1 MRKSNSLKK
10 KYSLWALFAV
20 LVFVCGSPNETL
32 AQEKHALIIGIDK
45 YVYEENPSSSRLGN
59 SAAEPRKWTNLRGAV
74 NDAKNMKELLVSRF
88 AFDRNNI
95 QTLFDDDA
103 TRENILAAIEQYIVN
118 TPNLG
123 DEVFFYYA
131 GHGSQV
137 PNSLSDEANKMD
149 ETLVPT
155 DAFFGAQDIRDKELR
170 ALFNK
175 ALDRDIKLTM
185 IFDSC
190 HSGSITRGVP
200 SGVTERKMEPAT
212 YDVADASLNNQ
223 PSPEERGALVL
234 SSARDEQ
241 TAKERFNPQTEMIT
255 GIFTDTLVR
264 ILLESQPNEP
274 ISRIM
279 ERVQAIV
286 KASIADQDP
295 VLAGNEE
302 RINASLFGDSAEMDD
317 ALYAA
322 VLQVAGNTIVLQG
335 GRAIGLNQGAV
346 LEHHTAGDDP
356 AIITVTKLEQLTQ
369 AIAQVTSGNAGAVKT
384 GDLFRV
390 VTFGISDAP
399 AFTVYIPEAVDQTDD
414 ILSAA
419 QTAYQ
424 TAQAQNSRW
433 VTDPTREPEVFASL
447 NYTKSGWTREAF
459 GQDAVSGN
467 LTEAAMYSIDG
478 TASPVFMNIPPTQEM
493 KANFD
498 FVKDEKSIIRVTN
511 ERSQA
516 DYILIGVYEPG
527 QNDILYRWIRPNMTA
542 ADAPSSI
549 FPVSTDPV
557 SLSMNNAHTELNK
570 QINAISRIKGWIDL
584 DAPPSSRFPFKLG
597 FRDTETGEMIE
608 SGHLDVGNY
617 DVVLIN
623 TMGAHPQKFDI
634 HHVYVFFA
642 DNTGRIGL
650 LYPNTSSSSAF
661 PTAEWINS
669 EEGLP
674 ESYSLMTIPI
684 EAPLASNA
692 VFMLTSKTPIG
703 NTRVFNQEP
712 VVGERG
718 GTRAP
723 GASPLEALITD
734 RNTATRTFGSPPVV
748 DWSLSRVFVTTGTK
762 K

>member
-1 MRKSNSLKK
+1 MSKINTRKTNQ
-10 KYSLWALFAV
+10 SLWIFFTGMILLMGYFPEAQ
-20 LVFVCGSPNETL
+20 

-45 YVYEENPSSSRLGN
+45 YVYEESSSSSRLGDG
-59 SAAEPRKWTNLRGAV
+59 SAQPRKWSNLRGAV

-95 QTLFDDDA
+95 QTLFDEDA
-103 TRENILAAIEQYIVN
+103 TRDNILDAIEEYVVN
-118 TPNLG
+118 SPNPG

-137 PNSLSDEANKMD
+137 PNSLSDEPNKMD

-155 DAFFGAQDIRDKELR
+155 DAFFGAEDVRDKELR
-170 ALFNK
+170 ALFNQ
-175 ALDRDIKLTM
+175 ALDRDIKLTL

-200 SGVTERKMEPAT
+200 SGITERKMDPAT
-212 YDVADASLNNQ
+212 YDVADGSLNNL

-264 ILLESQPNEP
+264 VILESQPNEP

-286 KASIADQDP
+286 KSSIADQDP
-295 VLAGNEE
+295 VLAGNED
-302 RINASLFGDSAEMDD
+302 RVHASLFGGTADMDD

-335 GRAIGLNQGAV
+335 GRAIGLNEGAV
-346 LEHHTAGDDP
+346 LEHYTASDDP
-356 AIITVTKLEQLTQ
+356 ATITVTKLEQLTQ
-369 AIAQVTSGNAGAVKT
+369 AIAQVTSGNAGAIET

-390 VTFGISDAP
+390 VSFGISDAP
-399 AFTVYIPEAVDQTDD
+399 AFTVYIPEAVDQIDD
-414 ILSAA
+414 IFSAA

-424 TAQAQNSRW
+424 TAQEQNSRW
-433 VTDPTREPEVFASL
+433 VTDPTRESETFTSL
-447 NYTKSGWTREAF
+447 SYTESGWTREAY
-459 GQDAVSGN
+459 GQDSITGN
-467 LTEAAMYSIDG
+467 LTEAAMYSVNG

-516 DYILIGVYEPG
+516 DYILTGIYEPG
-527 QNDILYRWIRPNMTA
+527 QNEIHYRWIRPNMTSVE
-542 ADAPSSI
+542 APTSI

-557 SLSMNNAHTELNK
+557 SVSDENVRVELNK

-597 FRDTETGEMIE
+597 FRNTETGEMIE

-617 DVVLIN
+617 DVVLVN

-661 PTAEWINS
+661 PTAEWINRD
-669 EEGLP
+669 EGLP
-674 ESYSLMTIPI
+674 ETHTLMTIPI

-723 GASPLEALITD
+723 GASPLESLITD

-748 DWSLSRVFVTTGTK
+748 DWSLSRVFVTTGSK